1 MSSSILHKIHISIF
15 DFLKDHKQ
23 GKHIL
28 LDFSWI
34 ILNEDLKLLFTL
46 VYVNQMKLLRKSDEA
61 FRLDVCK

>member
-1 MSSSILHKIHISIF
+1 MSSLIMHKIHFSIF

-34 ILNEDLKLLFTL
+34 ILNSDLKFLLHSAFPSS
-46 VYVNQMKLLRKSDEA
+46 LRKSDEA